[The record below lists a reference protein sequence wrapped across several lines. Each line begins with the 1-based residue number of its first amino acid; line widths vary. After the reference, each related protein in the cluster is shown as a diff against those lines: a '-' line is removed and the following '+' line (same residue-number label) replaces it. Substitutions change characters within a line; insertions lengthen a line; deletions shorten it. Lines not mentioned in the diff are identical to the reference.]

1 MTYTTENARLADV
14 SEEELHNALVEMLKT
29 LGVAGSTSV
38 YNLYEVVQ
46 AERRKDVEHFQKGD
60 VIEPAE

>member
-29 LGVAGSTSV
+29 LGVAGSTPV

-46 AERRKDVEHFQKGD
+46 AERRKDVENFQQS
-60 VIEPAE
+60 